1 MDGLVDGGEDIDGA
15 RVAESRE
22 VDVGLDDAVRL
33 VDVVERARGRE
44 DEAVGPVAVDGAVAG
59 EVGARGEV
67 VTAGEGVVGAVGVGE
82 AREERAWVGRERVE
96 EEAVAE
102 EEEELR
108 GVSQYELQMDG
119 EGGVT

>member
-1 MDGLVDGGEDIDGA
+1 MDGGEDIDGA
-15 RVAESRE
+15 RVAERRE

-44 DEAVGPVAVDGAVAG
+44 DEAIGPMTVDGAVAG
-59 EVGARGEV
+59 EIGSCGEV

-82 AREERAWVGRERVE
+82 AGEERTWVGGERVE
-96 EEAVAE
+96 EEAVAD

-108 GVSQYELQMDG
+108 EVSQYGL
-119 EGGVT
+119 

>member
-102 EEEELR
+102 EEEKLR
-108 GVSQYELQMDG
+108 GVRVSMSCR
-119 EGGVT
+119 